1 MTIQGSPRH
10 DLHGDVL
17 VIASANP
24 EHVRSALQGLRASYA
39 GSSFDVICRHEA
51 IAATDDVS
59 GCRVVHVT
67 GTAQG
72 RLGLVRRLQKTGY
85 AAVAFVEAGYGGYVA
100 MQVLPLVLGIPKV
113 ILVDEQGQAHTI
125 LPPSEAEPAPYLKLR
140 ISLITLYFSGL
151 FLLQLISIIRI
162 VLDYFTILYNR
173 LHGNS
178 RSTSM
183 ALVPAANQ
191 LPNIQSFASKREYE
205 SVLLTTG
212 HLLDNPPLMQ
222 WQHEVVRQWNFVE
235 HFSSVNGH
243 CSICGTNVQFTVNLQ
258 WGGRY
263 NLQNMPQPNWRER
276 VNCTL
281 CGFNQR
287 FRSSILIINHIA
299 ESRNSRIWIAE
310 QVTPVYRTLKALYPN
325 LIGSEYSPTVS
336 AAKSV
341 HALKILHQD
350 VTNTTFLDNV
360 FDIVC
365 SFDVMEHVAAY
376 HDAISEAFR
385 LLVPGGYFLWSA
397 PMDLSSD
404 TTIVRASFLADSTIV
419 HHLPPEYHGDPLG
432 SGGSLCYQYFGWD
445 VLDDLRA
452 CGFVEC
458 FIISLVSETE
468 CISPQHFV
476 LARRP

>member
-1 MTIQGSPRH
+1 MTLQGRPRH
-10 DLHGDVL
+10 DLRGDFL
-17 VIASANP
+17 FIASASP

-39 GSSFDVICRHEA
+39 GSSLDVICRHEA
-51 IAATDDVS
+51 IAATGAVS
-59 GCRVVHVT
+59 GCRVVHVS

-72 RLGLVRRLQKTGY
+72 RLGLVRRLRQTGY
-85 AAVAFVEAGYGGYVA
+85 AAVAFVEAGDGGYVA

-113 ILVDEQGQAHTI
+113 ILVDERGQAHTI
-125 LPPSEAEPAPYLKLR
+125 LPTGEADPAPYLKLR
-140 ISLITLYFSGL
+140 ISLITLYFSAL
-151 FLLQLISIIRI
+151 FLLKIIAIITRI
-162 VLDYFTILYNR
+162 LNYCDILYNR
-173 LHGNS
+173 GHSNS
-178 RSTSM
+178 QSTS
-183 ALVPAANQ
+183 VTPFPAAHQ
-191 LPNIQSFASKREYE
+191 LPNIQYFASKREYD
-205 SVLLTTG
+205 SVLLTSG
-212 HLLDNPPLMQ
+212 HLHNPPLMQ
-222 WQHEVVRQWNFVE
+222 WQREVVRQWNFVE
-235 HFSSVNGH
+235 HFSSVSGY

-258 WGGRY
+258 WGGGY
-263 NLQNMPQPNWRER
+263 NLQNIPQPNWRER

-336 AAKSV
+336 TAKSV

-385 LLVPGGYFLWSA
+385 LLVPGGYFLWPA

-445 VLDDLRA
+445 VLDVLRA

-458 FIISLVSETE
+458 FIISVVSETE